1 MPKLKT
7 RKSIAK
13 RFRITRTGK
22 VRKLG
27 SANHSHLLSKKDA
40 KRRRR
45 HRAAS
50 FVKGTQAKSIKRMMG
65 A

>member
-13 RFRITRTGK
+13 RFKVTKTGK

-27 SANHSHLLSKKDA
+27 SAGHSHILSKKDS
-40 KRRRR
+40 KRKRG

-50 FVKGTQAKSIKRMMG
+50 FVEGKQAQTIRRSISR
-65 A
+65 